1 MSILE
6 WREVENRDEEIP
18 LYTLLFIGLVVMVV
32 LGVPAIV
39 WLTMLIRP
47 PSEEEEKIHQRVEE
61 ARRRIDRFRY

>member
-1 MSILE
+1 M
-6 WREVENRDEEIP
+6 
-18 LYTLLFIGLVVMVV
+18 YTLLFIGLVVMVV

>member
-18 LYTLLFIGLVVMVV
+18 MYTLLFIGLVVMVV